1 MSETMENPILGAEG
15 EVRALERLQEKLY
28 EVAQKTIDGG
38 SYEGDVAH
46 VMQRTAIEV
55 NSRGR

>member
-1 MSETMENPILGAEG
+1 MENPILGAEG